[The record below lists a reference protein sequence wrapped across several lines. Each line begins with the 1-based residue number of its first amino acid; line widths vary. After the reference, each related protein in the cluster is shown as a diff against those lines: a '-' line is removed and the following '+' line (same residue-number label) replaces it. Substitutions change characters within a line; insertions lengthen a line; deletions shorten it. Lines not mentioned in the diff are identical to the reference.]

1 MSSRSVRA
9 TRTEAR
15 QPLPGDDL
23 IPKPVG
29 SLTHAVTIKRPRHDV
44 WPWLAQMGAGS
55 RAGWYSYDFLDN
67 GRQPSARRIVP
78 ELQSLTAGMVFPA
91 VPGATDGFT
100 LLAFEPERFLVLGWL
115 SPDRSP
121 LVTWAFV
128 LQELAGSTRLIVRA
142 RGGPAYA
149 FHGLPPWI
157 SQRLIRVVHFVM
169 QQKQL
174 IGIADRAE
182 RSATLAAIPDRP
194 GTREG
199 LAPDRVK
206 PAGLRAIAKWTAVGT
221 GLIAGAYGSYV
232 LLTWARYGRVRP
244 PSREEEDSLLDRFMP
259 TYDVVDRHRVR
270 VEAPAVVALAIA
282 REMEL
287 FQLPVVRAIV
297 RGRELVLRAG
307 PDNGLRPRGLLA
319 EAQSLGWGVLA
330 DVLGREI
337 VVGAVTRPWEAKVT
351 FRSVPASDFAAFAEP
366 DYVRIAWT
374 LRADPLD
381 ETSAVFRTETRVLPT
396 DAVARAKFRRY
407 WPFFSPGM
415 KLIRRME
422 LREVKSQA
430 AHRARGGVSS
440 ARVRVPSRSPERG
453 THAG

>member
-1 MSSRSVRA
+1 M
-9 TRTEAR
+9 
-15 QPLPGDDL
+15 
-23 IPKPVG
+23 
-29 SLTHAVTIKRPRHDV
+29 IKRPRHDV

-366 DYVRIAWT
+366 DYVRIAWM

>member
-1 MSSRSVRA
+1 
-9 TRTEAR
+9 
-15 QPLPGDDL
+15 
-23 IPKPVG
+23 
-29 SLTHAVTIKRPRHDV
+29 
-44 WPWLAQMGAGS
+44 
-55 RAGWYSYDFLDN
+55 
-67 GRQPSARRIVP
+67 
-78 ELQSLTAGMVFPA
+78 
-91 VPGATDGFT
+91 
-100 LLAFEPERFLVLGWL
+100 
-115 SPDRSP
+115 
-121 LVTWAFV
+121 
-128 LQELAGSTRLIVRA
+128 
-142 RGGPAYA
+142 
-149 FHGLPPWI
+149 
-157 SQRLIRVVHFVM
+157 
-169 QQKQL
+169 
-174 IGIADRAE
+174 
-182 RSATLAAIPDRP
+182 
-194 GTREG
+194 
-199 LAPDRVK
+199 
-206 PAGLRAIAKWTAVGT
+206 
-221 GLIAGAYGSYV
+221 
-232 LLTWARYGRVRP
+232 
-244 PSREEEDSLLDRFMP
+244 MP
-259 TYDVVDRHRVR
+259 TYDVVDHHRVR

>member
-259 TYDVVDRHRVR
+259 TYDVVDHHRVR

-366 DYVRIAWT
+366 DYVRIAWM

>member
-1 MSSRSVRA
+1 MFSRSIRA
-9 TRTEAR
+9 TRTEAG

-29 SLTHAVTIKRPRHDV
+29 SLTHAVTIKRPPHEV

-128 LQELAGSTRLIVRA
+128 LQELAGGTRLIVRA

-157 SQRLIRVVHFVM
+157 SQRVIRLVHFIM
-169 QQKQL
+169 QRKQL
-174 IGIADRAE
+174 IGIANRAE
-182 RSATLAAIPDRP
+182 RSVTLAAISDRP

-199 LAPDRVK
+199 LAPDRGK
-206 PAGLRAIAKWTAVGT
+206 RSRLRRIATWTAVGT
-221 GLIAGAYGSYV
+221 GFVAGAYVSYV
-232 LLTWARYGRVRP
+232 ALTWARYGRVRP
-244 PSREEEDSLLDRFMP
+244 PNREEEDQLLDRFMP
-259 TYDVVDRHRVR
+259 VYDVVDRHRIR
-270 VEAPAVVALAIA
+270 VKVPAVIALAIA
-282 REMEL
+282 RDMEL

-297 RGRELVLRAG
+297 RGRELALRAG
-307 PDNGLRPRGLLA
+307 PDKRLRPCGLLA

-330 DVLGREI
+330 EVPGREI
-337 VVGAVTRPWEAKVT
+337 VVGAVTRPWEADVT
-351 FRSVPASDFAAFAEP
+351 FRSVPAGDFAAFAEP
-366 DYVRIAWT
+366 DYVKIAWT

-381 ETSAVFRTETRVLPT
+381 EKSAVFRTETRVLPT
-396 DAVARAKFRRY
+396 DAAARAKFRRY
-407 WPFFSPGM
+407 WPVFSPGI
-415 KLIRRME
+415 KLIRRMA

-430 AHRARGGVSS
+430 ARRARSGVSS
-440 ARVRVPSRSPERG
+440 ARVRVPSRNPERG
-453 THAG
+453 TDAG

>member
-1 MSSRSVRA
+1 M
-9 TRTEAR
+9 
-15 QPLPGDDL
+15 
-23 IPKPVG
+23 
-29 SLTHAVTIKRPRHDV
+29 IKRPRHDV

>member
-1 MSSRSVRA
+1 
-9 TRTEAR
+9 
-15 QPLPGDDL
+15 
-23 IPKPVG
+23 
-29 SLTHAVTIKRPRHDV
+29 
-44 WPWLAQMGAGS
+44 
-55 RAGWYSYDFLDN
+55 
-67 GRQPSARRIVP
+67 
-78 ELQSLTAGMVFPA
+78 
-91 VPGATDGFT
+91 
-100 LLAFEPERFLVLGWL
+100 
-115 SPDRSP
+115 
-121 LVTWAFV
+121 
-128 LQELAGSTRLIVRA
+128 
-142 RGGPAYA
+142 
-149 FHGLPPWI
+149 
-157 SQRLIRVVHFVM
+157 VVHFVM

-440 ARVRVPSRSPERG
+440 VRVRVPSRSPERG

>member
-1 MSSRSVRA
+1 M
-9 TRTEAR
+9 
-15 QPLPGDDL
+15 PGDDL
-23 IPKPVG
+23 IPSPVG
-29 SLTHAVTIKRPRHDV
+29 SLTHAVTITRPSHDV

-78 ELQSLTAGMVFPA
+78 ELQSLTAGMIFPA

-100 LLAFEPERFLVLGWL
+100 LLAFEPERSLVLGWL

-194 GTREG
+194 GTQEG

-366 DYVRIAWT
+366 DYVRIAWM